1 MFSDIADLMKRFAEL
16 GAVRAFCKPLAENDN
31 SKQQIYLGGNFDV
44 VQMFPFENVEA
55 TSNGKD
61 STYKAKLN
69 FVWVGA
75 DKTEQATGAQLILYP
90 QYPEVRLSGFLR
102 GCKHAPNELL
112 RPIPASQRRFN
123 NGPDG
128 RILFFGI
135 TRNGETLAYL
145 APTESSIAQEFRRR
159 QAESAFSQESV
170 FFNLPLLGRD
180 SKSILL
186 ESLAKI
192 RDVGWHPSMRLNKT
206 GEIIPYKARNGG
218 GYTLEALLGIIPNG
232 RSEPDFLGWEMK
244 AYSGDRITLMTP
256 EPDGGMYGERGVKVF
271 VREYGKP
278 TGDDT
283 LYFTGTHR
291 ADCRNVKTGLTLA
304 VRGFDPARKIIEDVG
319 GAVELLDDAG
329 DCAAAWSFAE
339 LMIGWNKKHA
349 QAAYVPY
356 ESEKESAPA
365 YRYFSPALLGEGTD
379 FNRYLAAL
387 YAGRVIFD
395 PGSKVMNA
403 STEKSTVKARSQ
415 FRMSVR
421 HLAELYQKFGPVDF

>member
-1 MFSDIADLMKRFAEL
+1 MFADLAGLMRRFSEL

-44 VQMFPFENVEA
+44 VQMFPFDMVEA
-55 TSNGKD
+55 TSKGKD

-69 FVWVGA
+69 FVWVSN
-75 DKTEQATGAQLILYP
+75 DKTEQAAGAQLILYP

-112 RPIPASQRRFN
+112 RPVPAAQRRFN
-123 NGPDG
+123 NGSDG

-145 APTESSIAQEFRRR
+145 APAESNLAREFRRL
-159 QAESAFSQESV
+159 QADKTFSQESV
-170 FFNLPLLGRD
+170 FFNLPLQGRD
-180 SKSILL
+180 SRIILL
-186 ESLAKI
+186 ERLAEI
-192 RDVGWHPSMRLNKT
+192 RDGGWQPSISLKKE
-206 GEIIPYKARNGG
+206 GILVPYKASNGG
-218 GYTLEALLGIIPNG
+218 GYTLEALLGIIRNS
-232 RSEPDFLGWEMK
+232 RSEPDFMGWEIK
-244 AYSGDRITLMTP
+244 AYSKDRITLITP
-256 EPDGGMYGERGVKVF
+256 EPDGGMYGDDGVKAF
-271 VREYGKP
+271 VRKYGKP
-278 TGDDT
+278 SGVDT

-291 ADCRNVKTGLTLA
+291 ADCRNEKTGLTLV
-304 VRGFDPARKIIEDVG
+304 VRGFNPSLKIIEDVG
-319 GAVELLDDAG
+319 GAVELLTDEG
-329 DCAAAWSFAE
+329 RCEAAWSFAH
-339 LMIGWNKKHA
+339 LLVKWNKKHA

-356 ESEKESAPA
+356 ESEKVFAPT

-387 YAGRVIFD
+387 CAGLVIFD

-403 STEKSTVKARSQ
+403 SSVKSSVKPRSQ

-421 HLAELYQKFGPVDF
+421 HLAELYQKFEPVKF